1 MEEWRP
7 IKDYEG
13 LYEVSNMGRVRSLDR
28 IIIDSKGRKHPFEGK
43 IMKLQSDRYG
53 YLYVSL
59 NKNEAGSLDGDID
72 NALYNSSIV
81 NVTLTS
87 NGYPLT
93 DTCFPFS
100 AFFVIVICEIIPNWH
115 VH

>member
-53 YLYVSL
+53 YLYISL
-59 NKNEAGSLDGDID
+59 NKNGKRKFKVHRLVAEAFISNPEGKKHVDHINTNKED
-72 NALYNSSIV
+72 NRVENLR
-81 NVTLTS
+81 
-87 NGYPLT
+87 
-93 DTCFPFS
+93 
-100 AFFVIVICEIIPNWH
+100 
-115 VH
+115 